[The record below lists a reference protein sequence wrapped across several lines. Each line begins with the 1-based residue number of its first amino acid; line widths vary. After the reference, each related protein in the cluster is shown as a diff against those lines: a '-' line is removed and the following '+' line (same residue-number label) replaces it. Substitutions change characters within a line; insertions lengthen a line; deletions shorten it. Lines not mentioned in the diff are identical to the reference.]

1 MAIDVSRLRVS
12 VEEGERWR
20 RTLRITVPS
29 EIVQAERRAAMKKLS
44 SGLKLPGFRAGKVP
58 EAVLEKRFGPAVEQ
72 ELLDRVIGE
81 AYRSALREQALR
93 PISDGEVG
101 EVEYQPQADLTFRIS
116 FDVAPVVK
124 LARVGGF
131 KVERP
136 SLPVPDE
143 DVDKVLERIREQKGT
158 WVPIEEEGTPSTGE
172 RVSVRIER
180 LDAEGEEP
188 RRYEFVLG
196 QGEAIPEVE
205 GAIGSL
211 AVGSSGEFMIHIPAD
226 SGPEA
231 ASAEERRLRIY
242 LDGRKRLELPP
253 LDDALAKAAGEFQ
266 TLEELRSRVRE
277 DLLSEAKREEEAR
290 LRALLVEQIVA
301 ANPFEVPESMVNQF
315 VRSAL
320 GDPKEVPEERFAEV
334 KEQLR
339 PRAIQAVKRFLVVNE
354 VSESRGLRATEEEVD
369 ARIEELADKG
379 RTNPSD
385 LYARLQKAGHLEQL
399 EREITERKVFDF
411 LKGESNVVEAA

>member
-1 MAIDVSRLRVS
+1 
-12 VEEGERWR
+12 
-20 RTLRITVPS
+20 
-29 EIVQAERRAAMKKLS
+29 
-44 SGLKLPGFRAGKVP
+44 
-58 EAVLEKRFGPAVEQ
+58 LEKRFGPAVEQ